1 MKKKHIFIWQSGEP
15 LHIDKNNHS
24 PMRAINLSNFLL
36 ENNFKVTLI
45 SSNFDHTY
53 KKFRIKN
60 IKKFK
65 ILRIKKNFN
74 LVLINSIG
82 YKKNISLKRLIDHFH
97 LALNLNFFL
106 KNNKKNPDI
115 AFIGF
120 PPIEPAIIFSSWLL
134 KNKIPYL
141 FDIKDLWPEYFYER
155 FKNKF
160 IANIF
165 KLIFSVHDI
174 ILRNYLKKS
183 SAILASNN
191 FFLKY
196 TLKKI
201 ERKKKYYDRIF
212 YLTKPI
218 LNYNSNSF
226 LKHINFKKKVFNLYF
241 CGRVDLKVFDFI
253 TVFRALSILNTK
265 DFKFHF
271 YIAGYGDLETLSKL
285 RTEYQLKKNVT
296 LIGYINKYNH
306 SLLLRK
312 MNLFIAPFFNNLN
325 FSSNLSNKFIESI
338 QYNIPILTPLQKE
351 VAAFI
356 LKNKIGLVY
365 KENNCQDLVNKIIIL
380 KKKIN
385 KNKLIQNKLINLSTT
400 LFNHERNY
408 SKILE
413 ILNIIHSNDKPNEK

>member
-1 MKKKHIFIWQSGEP
+1 MKQKHIFIWQNGEP
-15 LHIDKNNHS
+15 LHIDKKNHT

-36 ENNFKVTLI
+36 ENKFKVTLI

-60 IKKFK
+60 LKKFK
-65 ILRIKKNFN
+65 ILKIKKDFN

-82 YKKNISLKRLIDHFH
+82 YKKNISLRRLIDHFH
-97 LALNLNFFL
+97 LAFNLNFFL
-106 KNNKKNPDI
+106 KNNTENPDI
-115 AFIGF
+115 VFIGF
-120 PPIEPAIIFSSWLL
+120 PPIEPAIIFSRWSF

-141 FDIKDLWPEYFYER
+141 LDIKDLWPEYFYER
-155 FKNKF
+155 FKNTF
-160 IANIF
+160 IEKIL
-165 KLIFSVHDI
+165 KLIFSIHNI
-174 ILRNYLKKS
+174 ILTIYLKKS

-201 ERKKKYYDRIF
+201 NRKKKYCDNVF

-218 LNYNSNSF
+218 LNYNSNFF
-226 LKHINFKKKVFNLYF
+226 LKKINFNKKTFNLYF

-253 TVFRALSILNTK
+253 TVFKALNILNTK

-271 YIAGYGDLETLSKL
+271 YIAGYGDLETLNKL
-285 RTEYQLKKNVT
+285 RNEYQLQENVT

-306 SLLLRK
+306 SLLLKK
-312 MNLFIAPFFNNLN
+312 MSIFIAPFYNNLN

-338 QYNIPILTPLQKE
+338 QYNMPILTPLQKE
-351 VAAFI
+351 VSTFI

-365 KENNCQDLVNKIIIL
+365 KEKSYNDLAKKIIIL
-380 KKKIN
+380 K
-385 KNKLIQNKLINLSTT
+385 NKLNKDSSIRNNLVNLSTT
-400 LFNHERNY
+400 VFNHGNNY
-408 SKILE
+408 SKIFK
-413 ILNIIHSNDKPNEK
+413 ILNIIKLDD

>member
-36 ENNFKVTLI
+36 ENKFKVTLI

-60 IKKFK
+60 QKKFK
-65 ILRIKKNFN
+65 ILKINKNFN

-82 YKKNISLKRLIDHFH
+82 YQKNISLRRLIDHFH

-106 KNNKKNPDI
+106 KNNKQNPDV

-120 PPIEPAIIFSSWLL
+120 PPIEPAIIFSRWLV

-160 IANIF
+160 ISNIF
-165 KLIFSVHDI
+165 KFIFFIHDI
-174 ILRNYLKKS
+174 ILNNYLRKS
-183 SAILASNN
+183 SAILASNK
-191 FFLKY
+191 FFLEY
-196 TLKKI
+196 ILKKI
-201 ERKKKYYDRIF
+201 NRKKNYWDRVF

-218 LNYNSNSF
+218 LNYNSKSF
-226 LKHINFKKKVFNLYF
+226 LKSINFNKKIFNLYF
-241 CGRVDLKVFDFI
+241 CGRIDLNVFDFT
-253 TVFRALSILNTK
+253 TVFKALNILNTK
-265 DFKFHF
+265 NFKFHF
-271 YIAGYGDLETLSKL
+271 YIAGYGDLDRLIKL
-285 RTEYQLKKNVT
+285 RNDYQLQETVT

-306 SLLLRK
+306 SLLLKK
-312 MNLFIAPFFNNLN
+312 MTLFIAPFYNNLN

-338 QYNIPILTPLQKE
+338 QYNLPILTPLQKE
-351 VAAFI
+351 VSTFI

-365 KENNCQDLVNKIIIL
+365 KEGNCNDLVEKIIIL
-380 KKKIN
+380 K
-385 KNKLIQNKLINLSTT
+385 NKLNRDSSIQNNLVNLSTT
-400 LFNHERNY
+400 LFNHENNY
-408 SKILE
+408 SKIFK
-413 ILNIIHSNDKPNEK
+413 ILNIIKLNDK